1 MRERIVAFDYLRAL
15 AITVILLCHF
25 CHNYNSISFLGHYF
39 GGVFVTLFIA
49 MSGMLFG
56 IVWNNNSR
64 MEYDMSFLKQRFFKL
79 SVTYYP
85 FLILMFAFLYFVD
98 DYHFN
103 VKNVLSH
110 VCYLAWFDKLP
121 NFGHLYYMTM
131 IAICYVALYI
141 LTKIPLFNT
150 INKYRLKTFAIIGLG
165 VLLVDYVLESRN
177 IPGYIFVWLWLYL
190 FCFVYSCRIMEF
202 SRQCKTNILAFIVGI
217 INISYIIA
225 LYYGLY
231 DNYNHA
237 FQKWFGAVCCI
248 LVLILGFNIWNKSVP
263 NKYVSFLF
271 FISFEIY
278 LMFELV
284 SEGRYSLMR
293 IIDNPFFAFV
303 VYVISSVLLG
313 CILHFI
319 VKYIKNMC
327 FNCS

>member
-15 AITVILLCHF
+15 AITGILLCHF

-85 FLILMFAFLYFVD
+85 FLI
-98 DYHFN
+98 
-103 VKNVLSH
+103 
-110 VCYLAWFDKLP
+110 
-121 NFGHLYYMTM
+121 
-131 IAICYVALYI
+131 
-141 LTKIPLFNT
+141 
-150 INKYRLKTFAIIGLG
+150 
-165 VLLVDYVLESRN
+165 
-177 IPGYIFVWLWLYL
+177 
-190 FCFVYSCRIMEF
+190 
-202 SRQCKTNILAFIVGI
+202 
-217 INISYIIA
+217 
-225 LYYGLY
+225 
-231 DNYNHA
+231 
-237 FQKWFGAVCCI
+237 
-248 LVLILGFNIWNKSVP
+248 
-263 NKYVSFLF
+263 
-271 FISFEIY
+271 SFEIY

>member
-15 AITVILLCHF
+15 AITGILLCHF

-56 IVWNNNSR
+56 I
-64 MEYDMSFLKQRFFKL
+64 
-79 SVTYYP
+79 
-85 FLILMFAFLYFVD
+85 
-98 DYHFN
+98 
-103 VKNVLSH
+103 
-110 VCYLAWFDKLP
+110 
-121 NFGHLYYMTM
+121 

-190 FCFVYSCRIMEF
+190 FCFVYSCQIMEF

-263 NKYVSFLF
+263 NKYVSFLS

-278 LMFELV
+278 LMFEVV

-303 VYVISSVLLG
+303 MYVISCVLLG

-319 VKYIKNMC
+319 DKYMKKLGAVISFKP
-327 FNCS
+327 

>member
-15 AITVILLCHF
+15 AITGILLCHF

-98 DYHFN
+98 
-103 VKNVLSH
+103 
-110 VCYLAWFDKLP
+110 
-121 NFGHLYYMTM
+121 
-131 IAICYVALYI
+131 
-141 LTKIPLFNT
+141 
-150 INKYRLKTFAIIGLG
+150 
-165 VLLVDYVLESRN
+165 
-177 IPGYIFVWLWLYL
+177 
-190 FCFVYSCRIMEF
+190 
-202 SRQCKTNILAFIVGI
+202 
-217 INISYIIA
+217 
-225 LYYGLY
+225 
-231 DNYNHA
+231 
-237 FQKWFGAVCCI
+237 
-248 LVLILGFNIWNKSVP
+248 
-263 NKYVSFLF
+263 
-271 FISFEIY
+271 
-278 LMFELV
+278 
-284 SEGRYSLMR
+284 
-293 IIDNPFFAFV
+293 
-303 VYVISSVLLG
+303 VISSVLLG

>member
-1 MRERIVAFDYLRAL
+1 MRQRIVAFDYLRAL
-15 AITVILLCHF
+15 AITGILLCHF

-103 VKNVLSH
+103 VKN
-110 VCYLAWFDKLP
+110 
-121 NFGHLYYMTM
+121 
-131 IAICYVALYI
+131 
-141 LTKIPLFNT
+141 LFL
-150 INKYRLKTFAIIGLG
+150 INMFH
-165 VLLVDYVLESRN
+165 
-177 IPGYIFVWLWLYL
+177 
-190 FCFVYSCRIMEF
+190 FC
-202 SRQCKTNILAFIVGI
+202 
-217 INISYIIA
+217 
-225 LYYGLY
+225 
-231 DNYNHA
+231 
-237 FQKWFGAVCCI
+237 
-248 LVLILGFNIWNKSVP
+248 
-263 NKYVSFLF
+263 F

-278 LMFELV
+278 LMFEVV

>member
-15 AITVILLCHF
+15 AITGILLCHF

-85 FLILMFAFLYFVD
+85 F
-98 DYHFN
+98 
-103 VKNVLSH
+103 
-110 VCYLAWFDKLP
+110 
-121 NFGHLYYMTM
+121 
-131 IAICYVALYI
+131 
-141 LTKIPLFNT
+141 
-150 INKYRLKTFAIIGLG
+150 
-165 VLLVDYVLESRN
+165 
-177 IPGYIFVWLWLYL
+177 
-190 FCFVYSCRIMEF
+190 
-202 SRQCKTNILAFIVGI
+202 
-217 INISYIIA
+217 
-225 LYYGLY
+225 
-231 DNYNHA
+231 
-237 FQKWFGAVCCI
+237 
-248 LVLILGFNIWNKSVP
+248 
-263 NKYVSFLF
+263 